1 MKAFL
6 TIALALLALLIGES
20 RTRAQTPLPPAQE
33 PQLAEP
39 GDRYA
44 VYNQAQIA
52 CYRGSMKACDSLG
65 LNDRI
70 LMDSFLGQYGGS
82 CGGRV
87 HLRAMRRSDYT
98 CTTASPVTISEFP
111 DHLRVLD

>member
-1 MKAFL
+1 MKAFR
-6 TIALALLALLIGES
+6 IISLALLALLLGEG
-20 RTRAQTPLPPAQE
+20 RTRAQTPLPPPQE

-52 CYRGSMKACDSLG
+52 CYRGSMRACDLIG

-70 LMDSFLGQYGGS
+70 LMDSLLGQYGGS

-87 HLRAMRRSDYT
+87 NLRAMRRSDHT
-98 CTTASPVTISEFP
+98 CTTAFP
-111 DHLRVLD
+111 GND

>member
-44 VYNQAQIA
+44 FYNQAQIA

-70 LMDSFLGQYGGS
+70 LMDSLLAQYGRT

-87 HLRAMRRSDYT
+87 NLRA
-98 CTTASPVTISEFP
+98 
-111 DHLRVLD
+111 

>member
-33 PQLAEP
+33 PLLSEP

-52 CYRGSMKACDSLG
+52 CYRGSMKACDSIWMD
-65 LNDRI
+65 DRV
-70 LMDSFLGQYGGS
+70 LMDTFLYNYGRT

-87 HLRAMRRSDYT
+87 DLRTIRREGVS
-98 CTTASPVTISEFP
+98 CVEAFP
-111 DHLRVLD
+111 GH